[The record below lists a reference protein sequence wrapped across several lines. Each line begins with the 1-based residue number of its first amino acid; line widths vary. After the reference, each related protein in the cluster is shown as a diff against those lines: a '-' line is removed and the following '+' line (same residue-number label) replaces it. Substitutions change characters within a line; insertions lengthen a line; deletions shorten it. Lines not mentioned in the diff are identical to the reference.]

1 MIKLDAM
8 ESPFPLPDE
17 LIGQYLAHLADSELN
32 RYPNPSAIELQAIS
46 GADCSKIATISDNL
60 SK

>member
-17 LIGQYLAHLADSELN
+17 LIGQYLAYLADSELN
-32 RYPNPSAIELQAIS
+32 RYPNPSAIELQQTLRELIS
-46 GADCSKIATISDNL
+46 ITCIAR
-60 SK
+60 